1 MKNFSR
7 NYLKIM
13 LISFVLGVLISFGLG
28 GISYELGGMLYENL
42 IINIIMLIIMLIG
55 IICLCLSGFIFYFIP
70 TFVAINKN
78 HPQCLPIEII
88 NLFLGWSL
96 LGWVVALVWACM
108 ENNTKSE
115 NISGNKYE
123 NLSKLQKLKEDGII
137 SEEEFEKEKS
147 KLLR

>member
-13 LISFVLGVLISFGLG
+13 LISFVLGVILG
-28 GISYELGGMLYENL
+28 NLGFMLDEN
-42 IINIIMLIIMLIG
+42 LIIMLIG

-78 HPQCLPIEII
+78 HPQCFPIEII